1 MKPKQGAGKLSIIGK
16 SPHFKHNNPAQVKK
30 LEMFLG
36 SCWLNQVNVLA
47 VLWKENLEIF
57 LATAR
62 MVFLNS

>member
-36 SCWLNQVNVLA
+36 SC
-47 VLWKENLEIF
+47 
-57 LATAR
+57 
-62 MVFLNS
+62 